1 MQPLHKPGSAAA
13 EASGSASA
21 IGIGSASRTTNA
33 SLKSQHDERKSG
45 RRAYASGL
53 GTATGAA
60 RIPVRRL
67 KAMIPK
73 KRIVKLYCERGRLG
87 NVEE

>member
-13 EASGSASA
+13 SASGSASA
-21 IGIGSASRTTNA
+21 IGIGSASRTTKA

-45 RRAYASGL
+45 RRAYAS

-73 KRIVKLYCERGRLG
+73 KRILTVL
-87 NVEE
+87 